1 MSPPA
6 DPLLDRMP
14 VIGGTL
20 TEGAQIG
27 TTLDP
32 RPERINDV
40 RSWSAIT
47 TADQGPCGHP
57 SAGSPS
63 RQPHRWALKE
73 SEERRKAQLDRV
85 ERARPRGAIP

>member
-14 VIGGTL
+14 AIGGTL

-47 TADQGPCGHP
+47 TQSKARVATRRPGRRLDSPTAGP
-57 SAGSPS
+57 
-63 RQPHRWALKE
+63 
-73 SEERRKAQLDRV
+73 
-85 ERARPRGAIP
+85 